1 MEADMVDSRRYEKE
15 IGFEGL
21 EAEPFM
27 PSMRHLFAPG
37 GFREDD
43 GSAPGRLEVFSPE
56 GFPDDEAA
64 ASPYRKRSF
73 LRANWLVIVVLLN
86 LASVSVLFFF
96 ASGGHPLDH
105 ARRIVQGLSRM
116 VAAEPA
122 GETPALAAPRSAAR
136 VPANPREEF
145 RRDPDG
151 VWRNHAARERTGG
164 E

>member
-1 MEADMVDSRRYEKE
+1 MVDSRRYEKE
-15 IGFEGL
+15 ISFDGL

-43 GSAPGRLEVFSPE
+43 GSAPGPREVFSPE

-64 ASPYRKRSF
+64 ASPRRKRSF
-73 LRANWLVIVVLLN
+73 VRENWLMIVVLLN
-86 LASVSVLFFF
+86 LVSVSVLFFF

-105 ARRIVQGLSRM
+105 ARWIVQGVSRM
-116 VAAEPA
+116 VAAEPV
-122 GETPALAAPRSAAR
+122 GETPALAAPRRAAQ
-136 VPANPREEF
+136 VPAQPREEF

-151 VWRNHAARERTGG
+151 VWRNHAAAERIGG